1 MTGAPRANGGRR
13 ENGDAL
19 DAHRR
24 FFWAKPPRRGAAARL
39 PAATA
44 RDPRARRQ
52 CARAAPPSPFA
63 QVAESITL
71 KRERFCARISD

>member
-52 CARAAPPSPFA
+52 CAARRCAPRRPRRSLKSPNR
-63 QVAESITL
+63 SP
-71 KRERFCARISD
+71 